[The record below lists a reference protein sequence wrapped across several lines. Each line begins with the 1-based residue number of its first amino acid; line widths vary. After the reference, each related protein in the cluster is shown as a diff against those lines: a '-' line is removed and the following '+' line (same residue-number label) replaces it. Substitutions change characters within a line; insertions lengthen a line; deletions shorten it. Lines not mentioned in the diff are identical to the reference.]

1 MIPTN
6 NASFQTYRNSSKLNL
21 KSFICFPR
29 IIAKL
34 RSIKFLLFFPA
45 AKQLLRL
52 AQINVSYFFQSPNNN
67 NNNNNKM
74 GQELNEQAENSESF
88 ERFLREAGKEA
99 KGDEI
104 LKLFLQ
110 TWRLVRDLVGK
121 RVAEVARLVET
132 EERVVNSEMLDMPES
147 LKNRILMLKEA

>member
-1 MIPTN
+1 
-6 NASFQTYRNSSKLNL
+6 
-21 KSFICFPR
+21 
-29 IIAKL
+29 
-34 RSIKFLLFFPA
+34 
-45 AKQLLRL
+45 
-52 AQINVSYFFQSPNNN
+52 
-67 NNNNNKM
+67 M

-121 RVAEVARLVET
+121 RVAEVTNEDW
-132 EERVVNSEMLDMPES
+132 NSMCLCTLTKMNISGQRES
-147 LKNRILMLKEA
+147 

>member
-1 MIPTN
+1 MKATCTIVIDFSVTHLVS
-6 NASFQTYRNSSKLNL
+6 AESEDCQW
-21 KSFICFPR
+21 
-29 IIAKL
+29 AEQEA
-34 RSIKFLLFFPA
+34 KFLVHP
-45 AKQLLRL
+45 
-52 AQINVSYFFQSPNNN
+52 
-67 NNNNNKM
+67 
-74 GQELNEQAENSESF
+74 
-88 ERFLREAGKEA
+88 RFLREAGKEA

-147 LKNRILMLKEA
+147 LKNRILTLKEA